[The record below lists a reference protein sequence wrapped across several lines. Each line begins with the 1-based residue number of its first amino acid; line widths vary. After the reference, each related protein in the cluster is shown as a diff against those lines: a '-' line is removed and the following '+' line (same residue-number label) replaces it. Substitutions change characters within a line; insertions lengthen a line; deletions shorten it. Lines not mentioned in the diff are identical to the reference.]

1 MRGLYPRQW
10 AVLLIFL
17 KCFSYILQS
26 TYICNFFPWSGDGA
40 QDLVFTGQDLYLQA
54 TPAPLMFA
62 LYLFFFN
69 DFPLLQRSA
78 LASDF
83 FSDLHSSA
91 AFTVSHFVPL
101 PGCLEEVV
109 VSSLTASHSAASKA
123 HSSHRAVAPIAL
135 GFRELNNLPFLAV
148 LPRFIRSYEF

>member
-1 MRGLYPRQW
+1 MRGEHLDSDRGGDHTVLWPPLHFGALPYAGNLWHLLESTWAIWGCDTGLFSTEAPSNSGGKTDHPGTLLCRSVELTVVRGLYPRQW

-62 LYLFFFN
+62 LYLFFF
-69 DFPLLQRSA
+69 
-78 LASDF
+78 
-83 FSDLHSSA
+83 
-91 AFTVSHFVPL
+91 
-101 PGCLEEVV
+101 
-109 VSSLTASHSAASKA
+109 
-123 HSSHRAVAPIAL
+123 
-135 GFRELNNLPFLAV
+135 
-148 LPRFIRSYEF
+148 